1 MMNQELIDYTHQ
13 ELLQRKSQ
21 IVAEYL
27 HCRQASMFFK
37 RYGAELDRC
46 LGILWQESFVNRS
59 MCLLATGGYGRQEM
73 YPHSDLDL
81 AIVCA
86 NELSPQDEQDIA
98 RFVQILWDIGLA
110 PAAKIGST
118 VQLLQAAQEDLTS
131 DTAFLEARFVCGN
144 HKLAHEFVA
153 GLSLQRDV
161 AGFVEGKLLEQ
172 SQRHYKARGAASQLE
187 PNIKTCPGGLRDLH
201 TMLWL
206 AKAQG
211 LRPHFPTLVHEG
223 ILTRAEAGLL
233 MHSHKQLARMR
244 IELHLVAGRE
254 EDRLI
259 FDLQRQVAERLGY
272 QDNESS
278 IKSEQLMKQM
288 YRATKTVK
296 QLNGILLPM
305 LKGRVFSSLPRIV
318 YEIDDKY
325 YQVGNAIAVRNVKLF
340 KQQPHEIF
348 NIVKV
353 MQTHTD
359 INQMAPRTLRAWW
372 QAAQKIGPEF
382 YADSENRKMF
392 ISMFRRGAGLTHIL
406 RFFNLYGMLGRYIR
420 PWAKIVGLLQHDLFH
435 VYPVDDHILMV
446 VRNMRRL
453 AIEAHSHELPFASGL
468 MASFPYKTVLYLAA
482 LFHDIAKG
490 RGGDHADL
498 GVADAAK
505 FAKDHFLTDYETD
518 LLCWLVQDHLIM
530 STTSQKEDISDP
542 EVVNRF
548 CAHVKTR
555 DRLIALY
562 LLTVADV
569 RGTNPKIWNDWKAG
583 LLENLFQ
590 ASLRTLSGLGS
601 NQRITGSRRQQA
613 ALTLF
618 DDMGYNERQQRG
630 LWNILGPSYWVR
642 HEKQEILWH
651 VSKLIGRENEAQTHI
666 QIDTELKSLKVMV
679 FMPNAPKLFAQL
691 CAIFSQHQLDIVA
704 ARAYVTGHQ
713 YILDTFHLLLP
724 EGREVDEYPEIAA
737 LLQATLG
744 HFILGQFIPIPAPRS
759 ASRRIRHSHVA
770 PRINL
775 FEEDVIK
782 ESDVYVLNIVTAN
795 RRGLLANIAKILS
808 DMDIGMIHA
817 HVMTLDERVEDT
829 FLLKSARLAD
839 TKTQLQLKQALQ
851 DILVTS

>member
-254 EDRLI
+254 EDSLI

-583 LLENLFQ
+583 LLKNLFQ

-601 NQRITGSRRQQA
+601 NQRITASRRQQA
-613 ALTLF
+613 ALTLL

>member
-601 NQRITGSRRQQA
+601 NQRITASRRQQA
-613 ALTLF
+613 ALTLL
-618 DDMGYNERQQRG
+618 DEMGFNERQQRS

-775 FEEDVIK
+775 FEEDMIK

>member
-254 EDRLI
+254 EDSLI

-601 NQRITGSRRQQA
+601 NQRITASRRQQA
-613 ALTLF
+613 ALTLL
-618 DDMGYNERQQRG
+618 DDMGHNERQQRG

>member
-1 MMNQELIDYTHQ
+1 
-13 ELLQRKSQ
+13 
-21 IVAEYL
+21 
-27 HCRQASMFFK
+27 
-37 RYGAELDRC
+37 
-46 LGILWQESFVNRS
+46 
-59 MCLLATGGYGRQEM
+59 
-73 YPHSDLDL
+73 
-81 AIVCA
+81 
-86 NELSPQDEQDIA
+86 
-98 RFVQILWDIGLA
+98 
-110 PAAKIGST
+110 
-118 VQLLQAAQEDLTS
+118 
-131 DTAFLEARFVCGN
+131 
-144 HKLAHEFVA
+144 
-153 GLSLQRDV
+153 
-161 AGFVEGKLLEQ
+161 
-172 SQRHYKARGAASQLE
+172 
-187 PNIKTCPGGLRDLH
+187 
-201 TMLWL
+201 
-206 AKAQG
+206 
-211 LRPHFPTLVHEG
+211 
-223 ILTRAEAGLL
+223 
-233 MHSHKQLARMR
+233 
-244 IELHLVAGRE
+244 
-254 EDRLI
+254 
-259 FDLQRQVAERLGY
+259 
-272 QDNESS
+272 
-278 IKSEQLMKQM
+278 
-288 YRATKTVK
+288 
-296 QLNGILLPM
+296 
-305 LKGRVFSSLPRIV
+305 
-318 YEIDDKY
+318 
-325 YQVGNAIAVRNVKLF
+325 
-340 KQQPHEIF
+340 
-348 NIVKV
+348 
-353 MQTHTD
+353 
-359 INQMAPRTLRAWW
+359 
-372 QAAQKIGPEF
+372 
-382 YADSENRKMF
+382 
-392 ISMFRRGAGLTHIL
+392 
-406 RFFNLYGMLGRYIR
+406 
-420 PWAKIVGLLQHDLFH
+420 
-435 VYPVDDHILMV
+435 MV

-601 NQRITGSRRQQA
+601 NQRITASRRQQA
-613 ALTLF
+613 ALTLL
-618 DDMGYNERQQRG
+618 DDMGYNERQQRS

-642 HEKQEILWH
+642 HEKQDILWH

-691 CAIFSQHQLDIVA
+691 CAIFSQHQLDIAA

-770 PRINL
+770 PRITL

-839 TKTQLQLKQALQ
+839 TKTQLQLKQALE
-851 DILVTS
+851 DILVAS

>member
-98 RFVQILWDIGLA
+98 SFVQILWDIGLA

-601 NQRITGSRRQQA
+601 NQRITASRRQQA
-613 ALTLF
+613 ALTLL
-618 DDMGYNERQQRG
+618 DDMGHNERQQRG

>member
-601 NQRITGSRRQQA
+601 NQRITASRRQQA
-613 ALTLF
+613 ALTLL
-618 DDMGYNERQQRG
+618 DDMGHNERQQRG

-713 YILDTFHLLLP
+713 YILDTFRLLLP

>member
-13 ELLQRKSQ
+13 ELLQHKSQ
-21 IVAEYL
+21 IVADYL

-348 NIVKV
+348 NIIRV
-353 MQTHTD
+353 MQSHND
-359 INQMAPRTLRAWW
+359 INQIAPRTLRAWW
-372 QAAQKIGPEF
+372 QAAQKIGPDF

-435 VYPVDDHILMV
+435 IYPVDDHILMV

-468 MASFPYKTVLYLAA
+468 MASFPYKTVMYLAA

-601 NQRITGSRRQQA
+601 NQRITASRRQQA
-613 ALTLF
+613 ALTLL
-618 DDMGYNERQQRG
+618 DDMGYNERQQRS

-642 HEKQEILWH
+642 HEKQDILWH

-691 CAIFSQHQLDIVA
+691 CAIFSQHQLDIAA

-770 PRINL
+770 PRITL

-839 TKTQLQLKQALQ
+839 TKTQLQLKQALE
-851 DILVTS
+851 DILVAS

>member
-601 NQRITGSRRQQA
+601 NQRITASRRQQA
-613 ALTLF
+613 ALTLL
-618 DDMGYNERQQRG
+618 DDMGYNERQQRS

-691 CAIFSQHQLDIVA
+691 CAIFSQHQLDIAA
-704 ARAYVTGHQ
+704 ARAYVTGHH

>member
-13 ELLQRKSQ
+13 ELIQHKQQ
-21 IVAEYL
+21 IVADYVNS
-27 HCRQASMFFK
+27 RQASMFFK
-37 RYGAELDRC
+37 RYGKELDRC
-46 LGILWQESFVNRS
+46 LGILWQEMFVNRR
-59 MCLLATGGYGRQEM
+59 MCLLAIGGYGRQEM

-86 NELSPQDEQDIA
+86 ESLIHEDEHDIA

-118 VQLLQAAQEDLTS
+118 EQLLQAARDDLTS

-153 GLSLQRDV
+153 DLNLQRDV

-272 QDNESS
+272 QDSESS

-318 YEIDDKY
+318 YDIDEKY

-348 NIVKV
+348 NIVRV
-353 MQTHTD
+353 MQAHND
-359 INQMAPRTLRAWW
+359 LSQMAPRTLRAWW
-372 QAAQKIGPEF
+372 QAAQKIGPDF

-392 ISMFRRGAGLTHIL
+392 ISMFRRGTGLTHIL

-490 RGGDHADL
+490 RGVDHAEL

-505 FAKDHFLTDYETD
+505 FAKDHFLTEYETD

-542 EVVNRF
+542 DVVNRF

-583 LLENLFQ
+583 LLESLFQ

-601 NQRITGSRRQQA
+601 NQRITASRRQQA
-613 ALTLF
+613 ALTLL
-618 DDMGYNERQQRG
+618 DEMGFNERQQRS

-691 CAIFSQHQLDIVA
+691 CAIFSQHQLDIAA
-704 ARAYVTGHQ
+704 ARAYVTGHH

-770 PRINL
+770 PRITL

-808 DMDIGMIHA
+808 DMDISMIHA

-839 TKTQLQLKQALQ
+839 TKTQLQLKQALE
-851 DILVTS
+851 DILVAS

>member
-601 NQRITGSRRQQA
+601 NQRITASRRQQA
-613 ALTLF
+613 ALTLL
-618 DDMGYNERQQRG
+618 DDMGHNERQQRG

-770 PRINL
+770 PRITL

-808 DMDIGMIHA
+808 DMDISMIHA

-839 TKTQLQLKQALQ
+839 TKTQLQLKQALE
-851 DILVTS
+851 DILVAS

>member
-13 ELLQRKSQ
+13 ELLQHKSQ
-21 IVAEYL
+21 IVADYL

-118 VQLLQAAQEDLTS
+118 AQLLQAAQEDLTS

-348 NIVKV
+348 NIIRV
-353 MQTHTD
+353 MQSHND
-359 INQMAPRTLRAWW
+359 INQIAPRTLRAWW
-372 QAAQKIGPEF
+372 QAAQKIGPDF

-435 VYPVDDHILMV
+435 IYPVDDHILMV

-468 MASFPYKTVLYLAA
+468 MASFPYKTVMYLAA

-601 NQRITGSRRQQA
+601 NQRITASRRQQA
-613 ALTLF
+613 ALTLL

-642 HEKQEILWH
+642 HEKQDILWH

-691 CAIFSQHQLDIVA
+691 CAIFSQHQLDIAA

-770 PRINL
+770 PRITL

-839 TKTQLQLKQALQ
+839 TKTQLQLKQALE
-851 DILVTS
+851 DILVAS

>member
-13 ELLQRKSQ
+13 ELIQHKQQ
-21 IVAEYL
+21 IVTDYVNS
-27 HCRQASMFFK
+27 RQASMFFK
-37 RYGAELDRC
+37 RYGKELDRC
-46 LGILWQESFVNRS
+46 LGILWQESFVNRR
-59 MCLLATGGYGRQEM
+59 MCLLAIGGYGRQEM

-86 NELSPQDEQDIA
+86 ESLSTEDEHDIA

-118 VQLLQAAQEDLTS
+118 EQLLQAAQDDLTS

-153 GLSLQRDV
+153 DLNLQRDV

-272 QDNESS
+272 QDSESS

-288 YRATKTVK
+288 YRSTKTVK

-318 YEIDDKY
+318 YDIDEKY

-348 NIVKV
+348 NIVRV
-353 MQTHTD
+353 MQAHND
-359 INQMAPRTLRAWW
+359 LSQMAPRTLRAWW
-372 QAAQKIGPEF
+372 QAAQKIGPDF

-392 ISMFRRGAGLTHIL
+392 ISMFRRGTGLTHIL

-490 RGGDHADL
+490 RGGDHAEL

-505 FAKDHFLTDYETD
+505 FAKDHFLTEYETD

-542 EVVNRF
+542 DVVNRF

-583 LLENLFQ
+583 LLESLFQ

-601 NQRITGSRRQQA
+601 NQRITASRRQQA
-613 ALTLF
+613 ALTLL
-618 DDMGYNERQQRG
+618 DEMGFNERQQRS

-679 FMPNAPKLFAQL
+679 FMSNAPKLFAQL
-691 CAIFSQHQLDIVA
+691 CAIFSQHQLDIAA
-704 ARAYVTGHQ
+704 ARAYVTGHH

-770 PRINL
+770 PRITL

-808 DMDIGMIHA
+808 DMDISMIHA

-839 TKTQLQLKQALQ
+839 TKTQLQLKQALE
-851 DILVTS
+851 DILVAS

>member
-118 VQLLQAAQEDLTS
+118 VHLLQAAQEDLTS

-601 NQRITGSRRQQA
+601 NQRITASRRQQA
-613 ALTLF
+613 ALTLL
-618 DDMGYNERQQRG
+618 DDMGHNERQQRG

>member
-601 NQRITGSRRQQA
+601 NQRITASRRQQA
-613 ALTLF
+613 ALTLL

-642 HEKQEILWH
+642 HEKQDILWH

-691 CAIFSQHQLDIVA
+691 CAIFNQHQLDIAA
-704 ARAYVTGHQ
+704 ARAYVTGHHF
-713 YILDTFHLLLP
+713 ILDTFHLLLP
-724 EGREVDEYPEIAA
+724 EGREADEYPEIAA

-759 ASRRIRHSHVA
+759 ISRRIRHSHVA
-770 PRINL
+770 PRITL

-808 DMDIGMIHA
+808 DMDIGLIHA

-839 TKTQLQLKQALQ
+839 TKTQLQLKQALE
-851 DILVTS
+851 DILVAS